1 MVCLSHTSPEQ
12 ADSHALPQL
21 STHPGPTHLGAWT
34 HTHTHTQYSCS
45 CMRLPLSG
53 RGASGY
59 PEKSRWSSRPGIF
72 FYLWKYK
79 CRCHQ
84 VKTVCACVL
93 SCVHLLATPWTEAP
107 GSSVRGLSQARK
119 LKCCHALLQGI
130 FFPSPGIEPASPVSP
145 AMAGEFFTT
154 WPIAEDSF
162 DIHNPRGF
170 TLSPLELRFA
180 PSCPWYLWV
189 VFCKVLGSHFWVW
202 FGFSPVPSPPEERK
216 YKCHLCPYAA
226 KCRANLNQH
235 LTVHSVKLVS
245 TDAEDIVSAV
255 TSEGSDGKKHPYY
268 YRWAASGACWSG
280 LPRLSRTLPEHLLG
294 HRWRSVSSQPQ
305 GWASFSYRLC
315 LGWTLCDANSSA
327 GLGARGELV
336 RREMVMEVALW
347 GGVQREEG
355 SGLLARRSL
364 QLGSSRLYHWAT
376 HCFLRIILRK
386 KWVWEPWA
394 NSPGSISSFPFAVLS
409 FRTWRCLF
417 LFHIQPWISIWCGCC
432 LQPES
437 SGLRVY
443 RHTSSA
449 ISWPGCPASLCP
461 KESVRWCRASGICNF

>member
-1 MVCLSHTSPEQ
+1 MKEILLRNIIKVFYFIYVPWQFPIELFHLIHLFFPPLIFFGFISWLTQAWSLGKMMVCLLHTSPEQ

-21 STHPGPTHLGAWT
+21 STHSGPTHLGALRHT
-34 HTHTHTQYSCS
+34 HTHTHTHSILVA

-53 RGASGY
+53 RGAYGY

-79 CRCHQ
+79 CRCHRWRL
-84 VKTVCACVL
+84 CACVL
-93 SCVHLLATPWTEAP
+93 SCVHLLTTPWTVAHRLLCPWAFP
-107 GSSVRGLSQARK
+107 GKKTEVLPCPPPGD
-119 LKCCHALLQGI
+119 
-130 FFPSPGIEPASPVSP
+130 FFPSPGIEPVSPVSP

-154 WPIAEDSF
+154 WPITEDSF

-170 TLSPLELRFA
+170 TLSPLELRFV

-245 TDAEDIVSAV
+245 TDTEDIVSAV

-268 YRWAASGACWSG
+268 YRWAASGARWSG
-280 LPRLSRTLPEHLLG
+280 LPRLSWTLPEHLLG
-294 HRWRSVSSQPQ
+294 HGWQSVSSQPQ
-305 GWASFSYRLC
+305 GWVSFSYPLC
-315 LGWTLCDANSSA
+315 LGWTLCGADSSA

-336 RREMVMEVALW
+336 KREMVVEVALW

-355 SGLLARRSL
+355 SGVISGEVPTAGKLPPLSLSKSLLPEN
-364 QLGSSRLYHWAT
+364 YPKEKM
-376 HCFLRIILRK
+376 ILRTMSK
-386 KWVWEPWA
+386 
-394 NSPGSISSFPFAVLS
+394 
-409 FRTWRCLF
+409 
-417 LFHIQPWISIWCGCC
+417 
-432 LQPES
+432 
-437 SGLRVY
+437 
-443 RHTSSA
+443 
-449 ISWPGCPASLCP
+449 
-461 KESVRWCRASGICNF
+461 